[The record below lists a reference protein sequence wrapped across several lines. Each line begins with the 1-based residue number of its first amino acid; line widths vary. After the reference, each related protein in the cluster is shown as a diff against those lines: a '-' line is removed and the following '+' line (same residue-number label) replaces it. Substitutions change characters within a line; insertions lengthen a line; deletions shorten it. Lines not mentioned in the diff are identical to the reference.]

1 MQQLPLDLQIRST
14 EHHGDFLISDCNTIA
29 AQWIDRW
36 PDWVGQFCALNI
48 AGPEASGK
56 SHLAAV
62 WQAKSR
68 ALLLSGFDNNL
79 AVLDD
84 ALNFIIDLGTTSLDE
99 QHLFHLF
106 NLTRDKGGSLLIISK
121 QPVALLD
128 WQLPDLASRMRAVNL
143 ALISGPDDELLRALL
158 KKNFSD
164 RQLNAPDNVIRY
176 LVARME
182 RSFAAVRHIVA
193 QMDRLSLANR
203 SEITLSLARS
213 VMETGQQDFWQE
225 ISRQPTPKSGL

>member
-14 EHHGDFLISDCNTIA
+14 EQHGDFIISDCNSIA

-62 WQAKSR
+62 WQAKS
-68 ALLLSGFDNNL
+68 G
-79 AVLDD
+79 AVLLGDLDDDLAGLGD
-84 ALNFIIDLGTTSLDE
+84 ALHFVIDLGRVSLGE
-99 QHLFHLF
+99 TGLFHLF
-106 NLTRDKGGSLLIISK
+106 NHTRDIGGSLLIIST
-121 QPVALLD
+121 QPVARMA

-143 ALISGPDDELLRALL
+143 AMIDGPDDRLLHALL
-158 KKNFSD
+158 HKNFVE
-164 RQLNAPDNVIRY
+164 RQLYAPENVIQY

-182 RSFAAVRHIVA
+182 RSFAAARDVVVR
-193 QMDRLSLANR
+193 MDRLSLANR
-203 SEITLSLARS
+203 SQITLSLARS
-213 VMETGQQDFWQE
+213 VMEPGQGDLWQE
-225 ISRQPTPKSGL
+225 KLPQ

>member
-14 EHHGDFLISDCNTIA
+14 RQHGDFIISDCNSIA

-62 WQAKSR
+62 WQAKS
-68 ALLLSGFDNNL
+68 G
-79 AVLDD
+79 AVLLGNLDDDLAGLGD
-84 ALNFIIDLGTTSLDE
+84 ALHFVIDLGRGPLDE
-99 QHLFHLF
+99 TGLFHLF
-106 NLTRDKGGSLLIISK
+106 NHTRDIGGSLLIIST
-121 QPVALLD
+121 QPVSRMA

-143 ALISGPDDELLRALL
+143 AIIDRPDDKLLHALL
-158 KKNFSD
+158 HKNFIE
-164 RQLNAPDNVIRY
+164 RQLYAPENVIQY

-182 RSFAAVRHIVA
+182 RSFAAARDVVA
-193 QMDRLSLANR
+193 RMDRLSLANR
-203 SEITLSLARS
+203 SQITLSLARS
-213 VMETGQQDFWQE
+213 VMEPGQGDLWQE
-225 ISRQPTPKSGL
+225 KLPQ

>member
-14 EHHGDFLISDCNTIA
+14 EQHGDFIISDCNSIA

-62 WQAKSR
+62 WQAKSC
-68 ALLLSGFDNNL
+68 
-79 AVLDD
+79 AVLLGDLDDDLAGLGD
-84 ALNFIIDLGTTSLDE
+84 ALHFVIDLGRVSLGE
-99 QHLFHLF
+99 TGLFHLF
-106 NLTRDKGGSLLIISK
+106 NHTRDIGGSLLIIST
-121 QPVALLD
+121 QPVARMA

-143 ALISGPDDELLRALL
+143 AMIDGPDDRLLHALL
-158 KKNFSD
+158 HKNFVE
-164 RQLNAPDNVIRY
+164 RQLYAPENVIQY

-182 RSFAAVRHIVA
+182 RSFAAARDVVVR
-193 QMDRLSLANR
+193 MDRLSLANR
-203 SEITLSLARS
+203 SQITLSLARS
-213 VMETGQQDFWQE
+213 VMEPGQGDLWQE
-225 ISRQPTPKSGL
+225 KLPQ

>member
-14 EHHGDFLISDCNTIA
+14 EQHGDFIISDCNSIA

-62 WQAKSR
+62 WQAKS
-68 ALLLSGFDNNL
+68 G
-79 AVLDD
+79 AVLLGDLDHDHVGLGD
-84 ALNFIIDLGTTSLDE
+84 ALHFVIDLGRVSLGE
-99 QHLFHLF
+99 TGLFHLF
-106 NLTRDKGGSLLIISK
+106 NHTRDIGGSLLIIST
-121 QPVALLD
+121 QPVARMA

-143 ALISGPDDELLRALL
+143 AMIDGPDDRLLHALL
-158 KKNFSD
+158 HKNFVE
-164 RQLNAPDNVIRY
+164 RQLYAPENVIQY

-182 RSFAAVRHIVA
+182 RSFAAARDVVVR
-193 QMDRLSLANR
+193 MDRLSLANR
-203 SEITLSLARS
+203 SQITLSLARS
-213 VMETGQQDFWQE
+213 VMEPGQGDLWQE
-225 ISRQPTPKSGL
+225 KLPH

>member
-14 EHHGDFLISDCNTIA
+14 EQHGDFIISDCNSIA

-62 WQAKSR
+62 WQAKS
-68 ALLLSGFDNNL
+68 G
-79 AVLDD
+79 AVLLGDLGEDLAGIGD
-84 ALNFIIDLGTTSLDE
+84 ALHFVIDLGRVSLGE
-99 QHLFHLF
+99 TGLFHLF
-106 NLTRDKGGSLLIISK
+106 NHTRDIGGSLLIIST
-121 QPVALLD
+121 QPVARMA

-143 ALISGPDDELLRALL
+143 AMIDGPDDRLLHALL
-158 KKNFSD
+158 HKNFVE
-164 RQLNAPDNVIRY
+164 RQLYAPENVIQY

-182 RSFAAVRHIVA
+182 RSFAAARDVVVR
-193 QMDRLSLANR
+193 MDRLSLANR
-203 SEITLSLARS
+203 SQITLSLARS
-213 VMETGQQDFWQE
+213 VMEPGQGDLWQE
-225 ISRQPTPKSGL
+225 KLPQ

>member
-14 EHHGDFLISDCNTIA
+14 EQHGDFIISDCNSIA

-62 WQAKSR
+62 WQAKSGA
-68 ALLLSGFDNNL
+68 ALLGD
-79 AVLDD
+79 LDD
-84 ALNFIIDLGTTSLDE
+84 DLAGLGDALHFVIDLGRVSLGE
-99 QHLFHLF
+99 TGLFHLF
-106 NLTRDKGGSLLIISK
+106 NHTRDIGGSLLITST
-121 QPVALLD
+121 QPVARMA

-143 ALISGPDDELLRALL
+143 AMIDGPDDRLLHALL
-158 KKNFSD
+158 HKNFVE
-164 RQLNAPDNVIRY
+164 RQLYAPENVIQY

-182 RSFAAVRHIVA
+182 RSFAAARDVVVR
-193 QMDRLSLANR
+193 MDRLSLANR
-203 SEITLSLARS
+203 SQITLSLARS
-213 VMETGQQDFWQE
+213 VMEPGQGDLWQE
-225 ISRQPTPKSGL
+225 KLPQ

>member
-14 EHHGDFLISDCNTIA
+14 EQHGDFIISDCNSIA

-62 WQAKSR
+62 WQVKS
-68 ALLLSGFDNNL
+68 G
-79 AVLDD
+79 AVLLGDLDDDLAGLGD
-84 ALNFIIDLGTTSLDE
+84 ALHFVIDLGRVPLGETGLC
-99 QHLFHLF
+99 HLF
-106 NLTRDKGGSLLIISK
+106 NHTRDIGGSLLIIST
-121 QPVALLD
+121 QPVARMA

-143 ALISGPDDELLRALL
+143 AMIDGPDDRLLHALL
-158 KKNFSD
+158 HKNFVE
-164 RQLNAPDNVIRY
+164 RQLYAPENVIQY

-182 RSFAAVRHIVA
+182 RSFAAARDVVA
-193 QMDRLSLANR
+193 RMDRLSLANR
-203 SEITLSLARS
+203 SQITLSLARS
-213 VMETGQQDFWQE
+213 LMEPGQGD
-225 ISRQPTPKSGL
+225 L

>member
-14 EHHGDFLISDCNTIA
+14 EQHGDFIISDCNSIA

-62 WQAKSR
+62 WQAKS
-68 ALLLSGFDNNL
+68 G
-79 AVLDD
+79 AVLLGDLDDDLTDLGD
-84 ALNFIIDLGTTSLDE
+84 ALHFVIDLGRVSLGE
-99 QHLFHLF
+99 TGLFHLF
-106 NLTRDKGGSLLIISK
+106 NHTRDIGGSLLITST
-121 QPVALLD
+121 QPVARMA

-143 ALISGPDDELLRALL
+143 AMIDGPDDRLLHALL
-158 KKNFSD
+158 HKNFVE
-164 RQLNAPDNVIRY
+164 RQLYAPENVIQY

-182 RSFAAVRHIVA
+182 RSFAAARDVVVR
-193 QMDRLSLANR
+193 MDRLSLANR
-203 SEITLSLARS
+203 SQITLSLARS
-213 VMETGQQDFWQE
+213 VMEPGQGNLCQQKLP
-225 ISRQPTPKSGL
+225 Q

>member
-14 EHHGDFLISDCNTIA
+14 EQHGDFIISDCNSIA

-62 WQAKSR
+62 WQAKS
-68 ALLLSGFDNNL
+68 G
-79 AVLDD
+79 AVLLGDLDD
-84 ALNFIIDLGTTSLDE
+84 DLAGLGDSLHFVIDLGRVSLGE
-99 QHLFHLF
+99 TGLFHLF
-106 NLTRDKGGSLLIISK
+106 NHTRDIGGSLLIIST
-121 QPVALLD
+121 QPVARMA

-143 ALISGPDDELLRALL
+143 AMIDGPDDRLLHALL
-158 KKNFSD
+158 HKNFVE
-164 RQLNAPDNVIRY
+164 RQLYAPESVIQY

-182 RSFAAVRHIVA
+182 RSFAAARDVVVR
-193 QMDRLSLANR
+193 MDRLSLANR
-203 SEITLSLARS
+203 SQITLSLARS
-213 VMETGQQDFWQE
+213 VMEPDQGD
-225 ISRQPTPKSGL
+225 L

>member
-1 MQQLPLDLQIRST
+1 MQQLPLNLQIRNT
-14 EHHGDFLISDCNTIA
+14 EHHGDFIVSDCNNLA
-29 AQWIDRW
+29 AQWIDCW

-62 WQAKSR
+62 WQAKSG
-68 ALLLSGFDNNL
+68 AVSFGGFDNNL
-79 AVLDD
+79 AAIDD
-84 ALNFIIDLGTTSLDE
+84 AINFIIDLGTTSLDE
-99 QHLFHLF
+99 QDLFHLF
-106 NLTRDKGGSLLIISK
+106 NLTRDKGGSLLIIST
-121 QPVALLD
+121 QPVARLD

-143 ALISGPDDELLRALL
+143 ALISGPDDRLLQALL
-158 KKNFSD
+158 QKNFSD
-164 RQLNAPDNVIRY
+164 RQLNAPENVIRY

-182 RSFAAVRHIVA
+182 RSFAAVRDIVM

-213 VMETGQQDFWQE
+213 VMEPRQQGFWQE
-225 ISRQPTPKSGL
+225 MSPQPTPKSGS